1 MHRSGT
7 SALTRVF
14 SLLGADLPKNMLG
27 ANPTNEAGHWES
39 LDLMAVHDELLAT
52 AGSRWDDWRAFNP
65 DWIHSGVAD
74 GFREKL
80 LGVVR
85 NDFAGSA
92 LFVVKDPRICRFV
105 PLWLEVLERFG
116 AEPRIVIPV
125 RNPLEVAASHKRR
138 DSFPPAKSYLL
149 WLRHVLDA
157 EQATRH
163 VPRAMV
169 SYGDLLADW
178 RHLIAAVAAKTGLH
192 WPRRSDRAELD
203 IDRFLADPLRH
214 HTADD
219 AELSARGEIADWV
232 KQTYRVLRDMA
243 DNGETADHFSRLDR
257 IHAEFDQACAAFGL
271 VLEAEAEQNAEQLLS
286 AQSQIAARDAEIERL
301 SVGLTQ
307 AQAAANDATAAAA
320 ASQSRAAALTADLE
334 TARAAA
340 AEDERRIAE
349 IAAQLGA
356 ATSASE
362 QLTRQRGELAA
373 ALEAE
378 KAVAAKVQA
387 DLAAALEAEQATVA
401 ASQAQVAALAQELE
415 ASRHALAGHQAAAAK
430 LQADRDAAQA
440 LAERRKAELDQLG
453 GELRAAQALVKD
465 RDGAVERLLRDLDA
479 ARGYLRDSQT
489 EVQRLA
495 GERDGMRAE
504 VSRAKAGQERLAA
517 ASAAA
522 SRELERARAE
532 MAKLAAERDGLR
544 QAASQLPALQA
555 QLAALK
561 EALAGAREDSDRS
574 ELRLNELSAQLQAAT
589 ALTDRV
595 RELEA
600 RLAETGGE
608 KDRIAGELARAAA
621 ALRRAE
627 QNAAERVAV
636 LEAARATA
644 LAESETRAQA
654 QLRALRD
661 QLIDAEAGLA
671 KAKSGHNGTA
681 WTPPFSLSRRIARR
695 LATSGLFDAKW
706 YLREYPDVATSGRP
720 PAEHYVEEGCLRGYR
735 PNPFFDTRWYL
746 ERYEDVRRAGIN
758 PALHYLLHGAAEG
771 RDPGP
776 DFHTRY
782 YLEANPDV
790 RGNGMNPLAHYLR
803 HGRHEGRLPA
813 PRR

>member
-1 MHRSGT
+1 MHDT
-7 SALTRVF
+7 A
-14 SLLGADLPKNMLG
+14 
-27 ANPTNEAGHWES
+27 
-39 LDLMAVHDELLAT
+39 LDLGKKFFEVY
-52 AGSRWDDWRAFNP
+52 F
-65 DWIHSGVAD
+65 
-74 GFREKL
+74 
-80 LGVVR
+80 
-85 NDFAGSA
+85 
-92 LFVVKDPRICRFV
+92 PRRQPRV
-105 PLWLEVLERFG
+105 LEVGSLNVNG
-116 AEPRIVIPV
+116 T
-125 RNPLEVAASHKRR
+125 LR
-138 DSFPPAKSYLL
+138 DCA
-149 WLRHVLDA
+149 
-157 EQATRH
+157 
-163 VPRAMV
+163 
-169 SYGDLLADW
+169 
-178 RHLIAAVAAKTGLH
+178 
-192 WPRRSDRAELD
+192 PRRSPYLGVD
-203 IDRFLADPLRH
+203 IMAGPGVDIVLQNSHFLPFKDGRFDATVSSSCFEHAQMFWLTFLEMVRVTKSTGYIYLNAPSNGNYHSYPFDNWRFYPDAGLALAAWAAHQGKRV
-214 HTADD
+214 TLVESFIAGRRDD
-219 AELSARGEIADWV
+219 IWNDCVMVFRKGP
-232 KQTYRVLRDMA
+232 
-243 DNGETADHFSRLDR
+243 FSPRTLPKKKLANAVERSFNVRSYDTN
-257 IHAEFDQACAAFGL
+257 EVVNLTEESEDQ
-271 VLEAEAEQNAEQLLS
+271 QLLS
-286 AQSQIAARDAEIERL
+286 KTKKVLVDREHERDKLKETLEETRGNLASVSATFAQQVTSVAAE
-301 SVGLTQ
+301 LTS
-307 AQAAANDATAAAA
+307 AKATLAATQED
-320 ASQSRAAALTADLE
+320 
-334 TARAAA
+334 TAR
-340 AEDERRIAE
+340 
-349 IAAQLGA
+349 
-356 ATSASE
+356 
-362 QLTRQRGELAA
+362 QRSELAA

-378 KAVAAKVQA
+378 K
-387 DLAAALEAEQATVA
+387 L
-401 ASQAQVAALAQELE
+401 
-415 ASRHALAGHQAAAAK
+415 AAAK
-430 LQADRDAAQA
+430 L
-440 LAERRKAELDQLG
+440 LH
-453 GELRAAQALVKD
+453 
-465 RDGAVERLLRDLDA
+465 DLDA

-489 EVQRLA
+489 EVQWLA
-495 GERDGMRAE
+495 GERDGARTDTKQ
-504 VSRAKAGQERLAA
+504 AKAEQQRLAA

-522 SRELERARAE
+522 SRELAGARE
-532 MAKLAAERDGLR
+532 DMAKLAAERDGLR
-544 QAASQLPALQA
+544 QAASQRPALQA

-758 PALHYLLHGAAEG
+758 PALHYLLHGATEG